1 MDKYKILHP
10 ALDIKDNI
18 LVIGFNKRTFNQ
30 EDKKMQKENHY
41 LVVEQSSDKS
51 LKTHIIKENT
61 FTSNTGQNYA
71 FDSNSEGKQRRLI
84 NIDDR
89 WSNEL
94 LEKLNNDIKYKNIN
108 PNNVGKFNKIENQ
121 LRAYVFLERDEDY
134 KLVTSWIMMTYLFP
148 IFPALPYLH
157 FKAPKSSGKST
168 ALTFIKLLAFN
179 ANKSNAS
186 IPAMRDIIDNTRGTF
201 IIDQA
206 DNKLGSKADNVMK
219 DILTDAYKASSGKVS
234 KQVVINKDY
243 QPVEFDAYSPKALG
257 SHRDLHPDLSDR
269 CIQIPMF
276 KSPINVM
283 YLDEDKPIWLEI
295 RDDLYRFLVNNFS
308 KAKETYNDLVMKYQ
322 EDKTLVGRPLE
333 LWLPLEVVMRF
344 CNLDDACIESTK
356 SRFIDQFSS
365 VEYFISETE
374 REVIEIILN
383 KFDIDDIS
391 IVITN
396 KEIAEQMP
404 FSEDKEDADYMTSK
418 NVAIYI
424 GHIIKRLNIATK
436 IDHQRDGKHYLVF
449 KDRVLMIA
457 KGYDMQIPEHL
468 IKPITSVDVTA
479 ILDAS
484 KESF

>member
-1 MDKYKILHP
+1 MQNYKRLNP

-18 LVIGFNKRTFNQ
+18 LVIGFSNKTLNQ
-30 EDKKMQKENHY
+30 ESKKWGKQNHY
-41 LVVEQSSDKS
+41 LVIEQDNDLKDVQIITENSFENKKGERYVFEANSDNRDK
-51 LKTHIIKENT
+51 
-61 FTSNTGQNYA
+61 
-71 FDSNSEGKQRRLI
+71 RLI
-84 NIDDR
+84 DIDSR
-89 WSNEL
+89 WTYGL
-94 LEKLNNDIKYKNIN
+94 LKKLESDIKYKNFN

-148 IFPALPYLH
+148 AFPALPYLH

-206 DNKLGSKADNVMK
+206 DNKLGSRADNVMK

-234 KQVVINKDY
+234 KQVVIGKDY

-283 YLDEDKPIWLEI
+283 YLDEDGPIWLEI
-295 RDDLYRFLVNNFS
+295 RDELYRFLVNNFS
-308 KAKETYNDLVMKYQ
+308 KAKEIYNELIMKYQ
-322 EDKTLVGRPLE
+322 EDKTLIGRPLE

-344 CNLDDACIESTK
+344 CDLEESSIESTK
-356 SRFIDQFSS
+356 SRFINQFSS

-374 REVIEIILN
+374 REVIEKILN
-383 KFDIDDIS
+383 KFDIEDNS
-391 IVITN
+391 INITN
-396 KEIAEQMP
+396 KEIADQMP
-404 FSEDKEDADYMTSK
+404 FSEDKEDSDYMNSK
-418 NVAIYI
+418 SVAIYI

-436 IDHQRDGKHYLVF
+436 VDHQRDGKHYLIH
-449 KDRVLMIA
+449 KDRILMIA
-457 KGYDMQIPEHL
+457 KGYDMPIPKHL

-479 ILDAS
+479 ILETS